1 MAVFLVCEGPKNG
14 LDNRV
19 LDALVI
25 QYHALGVQI
34 EPAGGSGSLGCV
46 RAYLLNQPRH
56 HSAIS
61 VEDRDYY
68 STQAQAHAGW
78 GNPAANS
85 YTWRRHEIENYLLHA
100 RVVLALF
107 DDLRAA
113 GVGWAAPLPATE
125 ADVLAMLQAVATPLL
140 ENHAAEVLR
149 VELLRYSVAGGNL
162 QFGALRPPA
171 PPGAIVA
178 GQAAWVPAL
187 QNEAARLI
195 GACTAALAIQNCR
208 LLRLQFVIISSLLN
222 SRFRDS

>member
-100 RVVLALF
+100 RVVLARISMIFVPQGL
-107 DDLRAA
+107 
-113 GVGWAAPLPATE
+113 GGPLHF
-125 ADVLAMLQAVATPLL
+125 PLL
-140 ENHAAEVLR
+140 RPMFSPCSRQWRHHCSKTTRLR
-149 VELLRYSVAGGNL
+149 
-162 QFGALRPPA
+162 
-171 PPGAIVA
+171 
-178 GQAAWVPAL
+178 
-187 QNEAARLI
+187 
-195 GACTAALAIQNCR
+195 C
-208 LLRLQFVIISSLLN
+208 
-222 SRFRDS
+222 